1 MMADS
6 YNIYIIFGESF
17 GFFDLEAIQR
27 LINNHTCE
35 KVMLFLKNEPHKNIL
50 NSLKSISSI
59 KINVSE
65 NPKKDARRY
74 KKDFAVN
81 YKNVTSA
88 LFPLEVVADRSMFLD
103 VC

>member
-1 MMADS
+1 MAS
-6 YNIYIIFGESF
+6 FYNIYIIFGKSF
-17 GFFDLEAIQR
+17 GFFDLECIQR
-27 LINNHTCE
+27 IINNHTCE
-35 KVMLFLKNEPHKNIL
+35 KVVLFLKNKPHKNIL
-50 NSLKSISSI
+50 NSLNSIPSI
-59 KINVSE
+59 KINVSK
-65 NPKKDARRY
+65 NPKKDARLY